1 MISME
6 GFALPASVPVA
17 DVGNQGTKRALLIG
31 INKYKALPTLQGSI
45 NDIETMRE
53 ILLTRWAFPERN
65 ITVMKDEAATRAG
78 MLAALEQFV
87 RDAGPNDIVYFH
99 YSGHGSQV
107 EDLNGDESDDHL
119 DETLVPQDGRTAE
132 VRDITDDELDTIFAR
147 LRSKTAFIVLDSCHS
162 GTATRSLDF
171 RTRSI
176 PRDPRVEIYRKA
188 EAALPKTRAIVP
200 VLSSRYVLMTGAAS
214 HQEALDGPV
223 EGRYHGFFTFALSR
237 SLSTS
242 SPHASPREVLGG
254 VERELKRIQTRFGR
268 SSMPEPQ
275 LEAPPELLE
284 KPLLESG
291 LVAASTPAT
300 RLAWIETRPVD
311 SSHVTLVNGPSL
323 GASLGSVWSLYPAGE
338 THFAPGR
345 ALAVA
350 TVIHIAGKEAKARL
364 QSTSVKIQTGARAVL
379 LLPAP
384 TGDRI
389 PIRLLDMPQDHRK
402 SIEDTIRNNLKDA
415 ELVGPETVARFLIGL
430 EGQSMR
436 LLTADGLQTLA
447 TFRLG
452 EPWGSGLATILSR
465 SANAAELLTLDNPSS
480 QLRIDARVAN
490 VPPSPL
496 PVVTRGIAVVAADT
510 QPAQY
515 RIRRSDEPRSQQN
528 TLQLEVRVSADS
540 YVTIVDVDSEGGV
553 NLLFPNASQRAGFY
567 ADGFIR
573 ANETVLIPDSL
584 RPGNRAGF
592 YWDYSPPKGTDTIRV
607 FASTDVQ
614 TAQMIREQ
622 VRGLQSAS
630 AQTRGRLSTQVV
642 SSTVRKLRDSLSAR
656 GIVQVYDPTS
666 HVPSQIASSLPG
678 QIGGTS
684 PSPWAVQGRLES
696 QTPTDYPEAHPL
708 SGASS
713 SAQPG
718 SAVTVDWTATS
729 VSVSIS
735 D

>member
-1 MISME
+1 
-6 GFALPASVPVA
+6 
-17 DVGNQGTKRALLIG
+17 
-31 INKYKALPTLQGSI
+31 
-45 NDIETMRE
+45 
-53 ILLTRWAFPERN
+53 
-65 ITVMKDEAATRAG
+65 
-78 MLAALEQFV
+78 
-87 RDAGPNDIVYFH
+87 
-99 YSGHGSQV
+99 
-107 EDLNGDESDDHL
+107 
-119 DETLVPQDGRTAE
+119 
-132 VRDITDDELDTIFAR
+132 
-147 LRSKTAFIVLDSCHS
+147 
-162 GTATRSLDF
+162 
-171 RTRSI
+171 
-176 PRDPRVEIYRKA
+176 
-188 EAALPKTRAIVP
+188 
-200 VLSSRYVLMTGAAS
+200 MTGAAS